1 MQTLLTYSAELLI
14 LSFLSITFAMSFYDK
29 LSDWNGQVLFL
40 TQYFSKTFLS
50 KCIPPVLTFVVLMEA
65 LITVFSVFGIYQLIV
80 FQVTLY
86 ALITCILSCI
96 LLLIFLLGQRI
107 AKDFDGARNISIYF
121 IVAVFGVYL
130 LK

>member
-80 FQVTLY
+80 FQVT
-86 ALITCILSCI
+86 
-96 LLLIFLLGQRI
+96 
-107 AKDFDGARNISIYF
+107 
-121 IVAVFGVYL
+121 
-130 LK
+130 